1 MANCGNYILIA
12 AIMVLVILWL
22 TNADSSQVEG
32 FNPWLDYSRAYPGTF
47 SYKYGYGPFFRPFYN
62 SWPGTFSDYQ
72 SRVNIP
78 FNIRYN
84 PGYSDYWYIP
94 AHQYLNR
101 WINGPL
107 IPTGCIVPPK
117 TSEYCVNQQIQEHG
131 NLDYAISQCVEPPS
145 ISEACPLLKN

>member
-1 MANCGNYILIA
+1 MMDCGIYILVTIG
-12 AIMVLVILWL
+12 IVLILWCFS
-22 TNADSSQVEG
+22 NQSIVEG

-62 SWPGTFSDYQ
+62 TWPGTFADYQ
-72 SRVNIP
+72 ARVTIP
-78 FNIRYN
+78 YNIRYN

-101 WINGPL
+101 WINAPL

-117 TSEYCVNQQIQEHG
+117 TSEYCVNAQIQEHG
-131 NLDYAISQCVEPPS
+131 NLDYAISNCVEPPS
-145 ISEACPLLKN
+145 ISEACPSLKN